1 MSTTDFLICKI
12 LTKDKYKYACM
23 SKEKNYKKTGHCLHY
38 YKVENIYLGTIVI
51 ITKYRDIEF
60 YSYFHSIKLNI
71 YH

>member
-51 ITKYRDIEF
+51 ITKY
-60 YSYFHSIKLNI
+60 
-71 YH
+71 